1 LFYIKNM
8 SKIVKKSLINNINNN
23 YIKAIKDIY
32 TRNAFMTESQS
43 ELICTHTIYGKG
55 VDFYLTFVKNESYY
69 YKIGAWYY
77 YRQQKNRRY
86 KIVIT
91 LNISNNFTTNHY
103 SDIHIRIKACLI
115 HEIEHHLQ
123 KLKAPTRE
131 HLPRKN
137 YASILDYAKS
147 PSELE
152 ACLKHMYFIHK
163 KTKISFIKLI
173 MEEASIISDDE
184 SIQDV
189 FISNISNYLMARTD
203 LNLFKG
209 IKGF

>member
-1 LFYIKNM
+1 
-8 SKIVKKSLINNINNN
+8 
-23 YIKAIKDIY
+23 
-32 TRNAFMTESQS
+32 MTESQT

-55 VDFYLTFVKNESYY
+55 VDFYLNFVKSESYD

-91 LNISNNFTTNHY
+91 LNISNNFSSKHY

-123 KLKAPTRE
+123 RLKAPTRE

-137 YASILDYAKS
+137 HPTLLDYANA

-152 ACLKHMYFIHK
+152 ACLKHIYFTHK
-163 KTKISFIKLI
+163 KTGISFNKLI
-173 MEEASIISDDE
+173 LEEANILSDDDE
-184 SIQDV
+184 TIQDL
-189 FISNISNYLMARTD
+189 FITNISNYLMLRND
-203 LNLFKG
+203 LNLFRG